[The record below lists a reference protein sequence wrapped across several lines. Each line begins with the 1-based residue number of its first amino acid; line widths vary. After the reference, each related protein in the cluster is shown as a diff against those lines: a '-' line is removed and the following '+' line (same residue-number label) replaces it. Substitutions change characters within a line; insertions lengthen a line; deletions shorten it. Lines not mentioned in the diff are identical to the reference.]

1 MARLANHC
9 DMEQPLPI
17 PTLIAAR
24 QALAEQQIRALR
36 EWLGE
41 DHELL
46 ARRATTPS
54 RPPVSPTARPVSRAP
69 IAQAVAA

>member
-46 ARRATTPS
+46 ARKATTPS
-54 RPPVSPTARPVSRAP
+54 PAPVSPPGRPASRAP
-69 IAQAVAA
+69 IAEAVAA